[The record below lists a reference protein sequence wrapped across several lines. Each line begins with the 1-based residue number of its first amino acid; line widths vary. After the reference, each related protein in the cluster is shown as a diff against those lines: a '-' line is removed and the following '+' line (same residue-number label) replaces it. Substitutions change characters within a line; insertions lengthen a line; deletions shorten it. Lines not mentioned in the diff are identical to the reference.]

1 MRRERSLATR
11 AQTQESVARL
21 ERGRELSKGRL
32 REEEEEKRESSWT
45 KHAVNPVY
53 TLNGAGK
60 AKRSGADRSVL
71 LFAGRSLLKN
81 HD

>member
-1 MRRERSLATR
+1 
-11 AQTQESVARL
+11 
-21 ERGRELSKGRL
+21 L

-71 LFAGRSLLKN
+71 LFAGGSPHKS